1 MVYYLVDK
9 MIGVTCMTNKAL
21 STLIATAITATLV
34 LPVSTAQAS
43 FSLNQSNLY
52 ETQVQVA
59 ATKKMV
65 GNAVT
70 IKNITNDTV
79 ITSNGTFRIHK
90 DLKPLFDH
98 SNKTALTNA
107 LATIVVKNKQIIDV
121 TSLTLNKAG
130 TSKKSVYFDGGHT
143 HISGDFT
150 VNADYVNIQDVTV
163 DGQLIITNRV
173 KKAITLDDV
182 SVSDT
187 ITLKPLIIKK
197 NDWLYVTLR
206 DMKSST
212 INLARTKVNISSDQ
226 ALSKIDIIG
235 KVPTFELKANVEK
248 LTINVEENFNLF
260 GEGKIEQIIVK
271 DGTKVALNS
280 GHQVGKVQVDN
291 KKVSVILPAIDK
303 KELTTLLASP
313 PYVQVSINGYDI
325 LTTDKWTTQ
334 VDRNIFDSAVTSAR
348 AIANNNSAS
357 QEQVKNAISQYR
369 NALAVYQNAQKSG
382 TKYGYGYNYGDKAT
396 LQSLINS
403 IQYVT
408 VSWGSDVYHNN
419 PWTTQAERNAIDSA
433 VSAAQAVVNNYYA
446 TQADIASAINNLN
459 NAIWTYKNAY
469 KYNNYYYYGNKYN
482 LQTLVNQAK
491 SIYVTV
497 SEDGADLSSNTN
509 WTTYMEWY
517 IFDSAVS
524 YAETFLSNNY
534 FSDYEVTYVINY
546 LNNAISTY
554 KGQYKK
560 GKD

>member
-382 TKYGYGYNYGDKAT
+382 SKYGYGYNYGDKAT

-446 TQADIASAINNLN
+446 TQTDIASAINNLN

-469 KYNNYYYYGNKYN
+469 KYNNYYYGNKYN

-534 FSDYEVTYVINY
+534 FSDYEVSYVINY

>member
-291 KKVSVILPAIDK
+291 KKVSVTLPAIDK

-446 TQADIASAINNLN
+446 TQTDIASAINNLN

-469 KYNNYYYYGNKYN
+469 KYNNNYYYGNKYN

>member
-1 MVYYLVDK
+1 
-9 MIGVTCMTNKAL
+9 MTNKAL

>member
-130 TSKKSVYFDGGHT
+130 TSKKSVYFDGGHS

-291 KKVSVILPAIDK
+291 KKVSVTLPAIDK

-446 TQADIASAINNLN
+446 TQTDIASAINNLN

-469 KYNNYYYYGNKYN
+469 KYNNNYYGNKYN

>member
-130 TSKKSVYFDGGHT
+130 TSKKSVYFDGGHS

-382 TKYGYGYNYGDKAT
+382 SKYGYGYNYGDKAT

>member
-90 DLKPLFDH
+90 DLKPLFNH

-382 TKYGYGYNYGDKAT
+382 SKYGYGYNYGDKAT

>member
-1 MVYYLVDK
+1 MVYYLLDK

-43 FSLNQSNLY
+43 SSLNQSNLY
-52 ETQVQVA
+52 EAQVQVA

-173 KKAITLDDV
+173 KKAITLNDV

-291 KKVSVILPAIDK
+291 KRVSVILPAIDK

-382 TKYGYGYNYGDKAT
+382 SKYGYGYNYGDKAT

-446 TQADIASAINNLN
+446 TQTDIASAINNLN

-469 KYNNYYYYGNKYN
+469 KYNNYYYGNKYN

>member
-291 KKVSVILPAIDK
+291 KKVSVTLPAIDK

-446 TQADIASAINNLN
+446 TQTDIASAINNLN

-469 KYNNYYYYGNKYN
+469 KYNNNNYYGNKYN

>member
-130 TSKKSVYFDGGHT
+130 TSKKSVYFDGGHS

-446 TQADIASAINNLN
+446 TQTDIASAINNLN

>member
-1 MVYYLVDK
+1 M
-9 MIGVTCMTNKAL
+9 
-21 STLIATAITATLV
+21 
-34 LPVSTAQAS
+34 
-43 FSLNQSNLY
+43 
-52 ETQVQVA
+52 
-59 ATKKMV
+59 
-65 GNAVT
+65 
-70 IKNITNDTV
+70 
-79 ITSNGTFRIHK
+79 
-90 DLKPLFDH
+90 
-98 SNKTALTNA
+98 
-107 LATIVVKNKQIIDV
+107 
-121 TSLTLNKAG
+121 
-130 TSKKSVYFDGGHT
+130 
-143 HISGDFT
+143 
-150 VNADYVNIQDVTV
+150 
-163 DGQLIITNRV
+163 
-173 KKAITLDDV
+173 
-182 SVSDT
+182 
-187 ITLKPLIIKK
+187 
-197 NDWLYVTLR
+197 
-206 DMKSST
+206 
-212 INLARTKVNISSDQ
+212 
-226 ALSKIDIIG
+226 
-235 KVPTFELKANVEK
+235 
-248 LTINVEENFNLF
+248 
-260 GEGKIEQIIVK
+260 
-271 DGTKVALNS
+271 
-280 GHQVGKVQVDN
+280 
-291 KKVSVILPAIDK
+291 
-303 KELTTLLASP
+303 
-313 PYVQVSINGYDI
+313 QVSINGYDI

-446 TQADIASAINNLN
+446 TQTDIASAINNLN

-469 KYNNYYYYGNKYN
+469 KYNNNYYYGNKYN

-560 GKD
+560 RERLIHHERGFSL

>member
-130 TSKKSVYFDGGHT
+130 TSKKSVYFDGGHS

-291 KKVSVILPAIDK
+291 KKVSVTLPAIDK

-382 TKYGYGYNYGDKAT
+382 SKYGYGYNYGDKAT

>member
-382 TKYGYGYNYGDKAT
+382 SKYGYGYNYGDKAT